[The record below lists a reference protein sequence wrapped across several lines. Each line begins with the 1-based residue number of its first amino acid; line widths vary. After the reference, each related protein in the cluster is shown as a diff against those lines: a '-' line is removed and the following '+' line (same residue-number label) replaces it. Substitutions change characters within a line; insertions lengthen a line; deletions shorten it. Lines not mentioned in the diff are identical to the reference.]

1 MKFGR
6 KKTKTGRTGKD
17 SELKGL
23 DKAVE
28 LATRGSDIYDSGTVR
43 GESYE
48 GMRCIF
54 NPVYCFYG
62 FIVSVTLLTFIG
74 LTMVYSSSSVS
85 LLSFGED
92 PWTKGFS
99 QTVYAGIGFFAAL
112 AASMLKA
119 DFYKRIS
126 GWLLV
131 GATIFQGLTV
141 TVFGHSAGGHAGWVN
156 VAGLPVQPAEFLKC
170 AICLSLPYVLINA
183 SEEARK
189 AGKKRR
195 ELNIDV
201 NKPFGGGPD
210 GKSYQDNSLS
220 KKALLP
226 YAAPIF
232 IFVVCFIAIMLGKDL
247 GTAMIILI
255 MGVSLL
261 FVAGISWRWL
271 ASVTV
276 VSGCII
282 LLANVIFNSN
292 RMVRIL
298 AAYSSCS
305 ADDVEGVCWQAIH
318 GNYALASGG
327 MFGLGLGNSREKW
340 SYLPAAQT
348 DFILAVIGEEL
359 GFVGVCCVI
368 LLFIVFA
375 WCIFNM
381 AMRHPVPYN
390 RLVMTVIGV
399 WIVAQA
405 LVNIFVV
412 AGYLP
417 VMGLPLPFIS
427 YGGSSII
434 MCLAASGVCLAM
446 AKDQPEI
453 ASALKRK

>member
-62 FIVSVTLLTFIG
+62 FIASVTLLTFIG

-226 YAAPIF
+226 YAAPISS
-232 IFVVCFIAIMLGKDL
+232 
-247 GTAMIILI
+247 TALMAWIL
-255 MGVSLL
+255 
-261 FVAGISWRWL
+261 
-271 ASVTV
+271 
-276 VSGCII
+276 
-282 LLANVIFNSN
+282 
-292 RMVRIL
+292 
-298 AAYSSCS
+298 SS
-305 ADDVEGVCWQAIH
+305 
-318 GNYALASGG
+318 YALPFTECS
-327 MFGLGLGNSREKW
+327 S
-340 SYLPAAQT
+340 
-348 DFILAVIGEEL
+348 
-359 GFVGVCCVI
+359 
-368 LLFIVFA
+368 
-375 WCIFNM
+375 
-381 AMRHPVPYN
+381 
-390 RLVMTVIGV
+390 
-399 WIVAQA
+399 
-405 LVNIFVV
+405 
-412 AGYLP
+412 
-417 VMGLPLPFIS
+417 PL
-427 YGGSSII
+427 
-434 MCLAASGVCLAM
+434 
-446 AKDQPEI
+446 
-453 ASALKRK
+453 